1 MNETLGPQ
9 AEPAQADGAGTSAL
23 VSAAPRANLAF
34 PIVGIGASAG
44 GLEALEAFFAVC
56 PTDSGMA
63 YVVIQHLSPD
73 HQSLMAEILSR
84 RTTMPVR
91 EVRDGLAVAPDHV
104 YVIAPGRTLTLSNGH
119 FRLGQ

>member
-1 MNETLGPQ
+1 MNELGR
-9 AEPAQADGAGTSAL
+9 PAADQEQGDLADT
-23 VSAAPRANLAF
+23 VAAIDATPRANLSF
-34 PIVGIGASAG
+34 PVVGIGASAG

-104 YVIAPGRTLTLSNGH
+104 YVIAPGRTL
-119 FRLGQ
+119 